1 MRKLDSMYKKM
12 VSLMLVSL
20 CLFSA
25 SMTAYANDHQDRLF
39 SFIFSRHEDKTDF
52 LRKED
57 STPVYMKCHS
67 ASAPYYALVL
77 AAKGEAASG
86 AVPASNEIYMQT
98 GSVEFI
104 HIYSYEPDYVY
115 GIIGLPTVQ
124 DSAAWGYW
132 SPDSV

>member
-1 MRKLDSMYKKM
+1 MSELDNMHKKI

-20 CLFSA
+20 CLISV
-25 SMTAYANDHQDRLF
+25 SMTAFANDHQDRRF

-52 LRKED
+52 LKKED

-67 ASAPYYALVL
+67 ASAPYYAMVL
-77 AAKGEAASG
+77 AARGGAPGGAA
-86 AVPASNEIYMQT
+86 PASNEIYMQT

-104 HIYSYEPDYVY
+104 PIYSYDPNYVY